1 LAFELQCEMP
11 GRCPQRRSELRV
23 NDEKRIPSSE
33 EQAKARRRKILERL
47 NTMDTGANHHN
58 SEQEQ
63 RRAHEIEI
71 ARAKERRWGG
81 GGL

>member
-1 LAFELQCEMP
+1 MDKE
-11 GRCPQRRSELRV
+11 QRT
-23 NDEKRIPSSE
+23 PSRE
-33 EQAKARRRKILERL
+33 EQAKKAARRKILDRL
-47 NTMDTGANHHN
+47 NSMDTGANHHN
-58 SEQEQ
+58 SEQEE